1 MKIGLAPY
9 KFKNNDIAFNLSQI
23 EKAMQSTQ
31 GKADL
36 LCFGET
42 FLQGFD
48 ALSWDFEKDKDIAV
62 SVGSPIMLQLCELT
76 LRYGVD
82 LLLGYLE
89 RDGDSIY
96 SSCVVLVQGKIA
108 HNYRRI
114 SKGWKEP
121 IADGHYREGNDTRE
135 FLYRGRQFQIA
146 LCGDLWDFP
155 ERFQT
160 GHVLI
165 WPIYVNFSWEDWAQY
180 EQEYA
185 AQAQLAA
192 RRTLL
197 VNSISDDPIAHG
209 GAFCFVDGCIEKRID
224 YDQEEILIVEV

>member
-9 KFKNNDIAFNLSQI
+9 QFKNNDIAFNLSQI
-23 EKAMQSTQ
+23 EKAMNSVQ

-36 LCFGET
+36 LCFGEA

-48 ALSWDFEKDKDIAV
+48 VLSWEFERDKEIAV
-62 SVGSPIMLQLCELT
+62 SLDSPVMLQLCELT
-76 LRYGVD
+76 VRYGVD

-96 SSCVVLVQGKIA
+96 SSCVILEQGNIV

-121 IADGHYREGNDTRE
+121 IAGEHYREGTDTRE

-146 LCGDLWDFP
+146 LCGDLLDFP

-160 GHVLI
+160 DNILI
-165 WPIYVNFSWEDWAQY
+165 WPIYVNFMLEDWKRY
-180 EQEYA
+180 EQEYTD
-185 AQAQLAA
+185 QAQLAA
-192 RRTLL
+192 RQTLL
-197 VNSISDDPIAHG
+197 INSISDDPIAHG
-209 GAFCFVDGCIEKRID
+209 GAFYFVDGHIEKKIA
-224 YDQEEILIVEV
+224 YDQEEILLVEV